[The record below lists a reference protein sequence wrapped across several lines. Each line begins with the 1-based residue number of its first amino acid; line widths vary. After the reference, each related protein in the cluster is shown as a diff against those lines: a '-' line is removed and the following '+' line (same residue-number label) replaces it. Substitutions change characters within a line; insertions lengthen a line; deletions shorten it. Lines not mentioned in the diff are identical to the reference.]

1 MKLKVIIIITGIVSI
16 FSCTSADKTDVK
28 KDINLIVPGISA
40 EGFNLGQEIRKENY
54 KVYESGETNIADILK
69 SDTFADLKF
78 DSLVRNGDASILFL
92 KKGIIAAIAGLT
104 IERRTTSD
112 AVLLSRGIDN
122 FILNYG
128 NSGLSIVKTKNHSIY
143 IYKESGIAVFDDNND
158 NTIDMYLIFR

>member
-1 MKLKVIIIITGIVSI
+1 MKFKGTIIITCLVSV
-16 FSCTSADKTDVK
+16 FSCTSADKSNIK
-28 KDINLIVPGISA
+28 RDINLIVPGKSA
-40 EGFNLGQEIRKENY
+40 EGFDLGQKIKKEDY
-54 KVYESGETNIADILK
+54 IIYESSETNISDILETDNVADI
-69 SDTFADLKF
+69 KF
-78 DSLVRNGDASILFL
+78 DSLVRNGNASILFL
-92 KKGIIAAIAGLT
+92 EKGIIAAIAGLT

>member
-1 MKLKVIIIITGIVSI
+1 MKFKGTIIITCLVSV
-16 FSCTSADKTDVK
+16 FSCTSADKSIIK
-28 KDINLIVPGISA
+28 RDINLIVPGKSA
-40 EGFNLGQEIRKENY
+40 EGFALGQEIRKENF
-54 KVYESGETNIADILK
+54 KVYESGKTNIADIL
-69 SDTFADLKF
+69 DTDNFADIKF
-78 DSLVRNGDASILFL
+78 DSLIHNGDASILFL
-92 KKGIIAAIAGLT
+92 EKGIITAIAGLT

-128 NSGLSIVKTKNHSIY
+128 NSGLSIVKGKNHSIY